1 MRFMLVSTDS
11 LKPHPLN
18 SQIYGEGKTDPSL
31 LEDIQEKGILS
42 PIVVNPAH
50 TIISGHSRWLV
61 ARKLGFSTVP
71 VEVRTFGTEAEES
84 LALISYNKTRIKT
97 YDQEMQEIDA
107 ERKFRAQLNLPVS
120 FEVLVDS
127 LNMSKG
133 SFHRKNFVWQAA
145 QQGDEKAQKLV
156 ARIKADPRYTPTK
169 AYNDLLDHRNT
180 EKIKL
185 ARKEAAQLGEVLDQV
200 DYLYAGDFSE
210 VLSFIP
216 DGTVDAIITDPLYPF
231 EFIDCWSKLGE
242 FAKQKLRPGGWL
254 VAYSGQKHL
263 PEVLAR
269 LQSSGLKYYWTMA
282 LYHNGTRQDVWGVD
296 LNVMWKPILV
306 YVQPPAMKLDSGGCP
321 DYIVSPQQEKQEHS
335 WQQSENSVMRLIEIF
350 TKPGD
355 FVVDPFVGSGTTLV
369 AAMALNRKT
378 VGSEIDMDA
387 YNIAKTRLGGSKNVS
402 TSARC

>member
-1 MRFMLVSTDS
+1 MLVSTDT

-18 SQIYGEGKTDPSL
+18 SQIYGEGRIDPNL
-31 LEDIQEKGILS
+31 CEDIQEKGILS
-42 PIVVNPAH
+42 PIVVNPSH
-50 TIISGHSRWLV
+50 QIISGHSRWLI
-61 ARKLGFSTVP
+61 ARELGFSTVP
-71 VEVRTFGTEAEES
+71 VEVRTFSSEAEER

-97 YDQEMQEIDA
+97 YDQEMREIDA
-107 ERKFRAQLNLPVS
+107 ERNLRVQLNLPMT

-156 ARIKADPRYTPTK
+156 ARIKEDPRYTPTK
-169 AYNDLLDHRNT
+169 AYNDLLDYRNI
-180 EKIKL
+180 EKVKL
-185 ARKEAAQLGEVLDQV
+185 ARKEAARLGQILDQV
-200 DYLYAGDFSE
+200 DNLYAGDFSE

-216 DGTVDAIITDPLYPF
+216 DGTVDAIITDPPYPF
-231 EFIDCWSKLGE
+231 EFINCWSKLGE
-242 FAKQKLRPGGWL
+242 FARQKLRPGGWL

-263 PEVLAR
+263 PEVFAR
-269 LQSSGLKYYWTMA
+269 LQNSGLKYYWTMA
-282 LYHNGTRQDVWGVD
+282 LYHNETRQDVWGVD
-296 LNVMWKPILV
+296 LNVMWKPVLV
-306 YVQPPAMKLDSGGCP
+306 YVQPPVMKLDSGGCP

-335 WQQSENSVMRLIEIF
+335 WQQSESSVKQLIEIF

-369 AAMALNRKT
+369 TAMELDRKT

-387 YNIAKTRLGGSKNVS
+387 YNIAKTRLSNKHLLKEKGVVV
-402 TSARC
+402 

>member
-1 MRFMLVSTDS
+1 MLISTDT

-18 SQIYGEGKTDPSL
+18 PQIYGESQIDPNL
-31 LEDIQEKGILS
+31 CKDIQEKGILS
-42 PIVVNPAH
+42 PIVVNPDH
-50 TIISGHSRWLV
+50 TIISGHSRWLI
-61 ARKLGFSTVP
+61 ARKLGLNTVP
-71 VEVRTFGTEAEES
+71 VEVRTFGTEEEEN

-97 YDQEMQEIDA
+97 YDQEMREIDA
-107 ERKFRAQLNLPVS
+107 ERKLRAQLNLPMT

-169 AYNDLLDHRNT
+169 AYNDLLAHRNL
-180 EKIKL
+180 EKVKL
-185 ARKEAAQLGEVLDQV
+185 ARKEAAQLGQILDQV
-200 DYLYAGDFSE
+200 GNLYAGDFSE

-216 DGTVDAIITDPLYPF
+216 DGTVDAIITDPPYPF
-231 EFIDCWSKLGE
+231 EFINCWSKLGE

-263 PEVLAR
+263 PEVFAR
-269 LQSSGLKYYWTMA
+269 LQGSGLKYYWTMA

-306 YVQPPAMKLDSGGCP
+306 YVQPPIMKLDSGGCP

-335 WQQSENSVMRLIEIF
+335 WQQSESSVKQLIEIF

-369 AAMALNRKT
+369 AAMELDRKT
-378 VGSEIDMDA
+378 LGSEIDMDA
-387 YNIAKTRLGGSKNVS
+387 YNIAKTRLSN
-402 TSARC
+402 TYNLTHLD